1 MGFSVI
7 FDNKLGSWMA
17 NLESFCCPVD
27 GHSLFDHQFYEFLSL
42 LNGKGSTFVVM
53 TECAFFNSLS
63 LLYYSSANCF
73 DIPLIIIT

>member
-1 MGFSVI
+1 
-7 FDNKLGSWMA
+7 MA

-27 GHSLFDHQFYEFLSL
+27 GHPLFDDQFNEFLSF
-42 LNGKGSTFVVM
+42 LNGKDSTFAVM

-63 LLYYSSANCF
+63 LLYYSSANCL